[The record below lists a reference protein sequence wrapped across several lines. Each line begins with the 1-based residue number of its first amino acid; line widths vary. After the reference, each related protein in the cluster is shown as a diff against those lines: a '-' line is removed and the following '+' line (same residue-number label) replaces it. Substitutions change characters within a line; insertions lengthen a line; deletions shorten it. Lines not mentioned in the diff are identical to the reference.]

1 MCVKITGRS
10 IVGELVKREM
20 YIFRCVSFTIRIS
33 FNAIEWKKDLEI
45 YLAFRFD
52 FPFPTIRLK
61 SHFRIFPSRLATDF
75 IQDKKTVKSS
85 WPWKIRN
92 SIRNCTKLTVL
103 SYVRET
109 KENDPAWWFIV
120 SKEREKE
127 RKEERKVHIDR
138 RLFRNDRNGGR
149 DRVRDKGGEREIRKK
164 VERCWGPRQS
174 MRSLLNRTSLIQKA
188 F

>member
-1 MCVKITGRS
+1 MCSMCVKITGRS

-75 IQDKKTVKSS
+75 IQDKKTVKNQ
-85 WPWKIRN
+85 KFDK
-92 SIRNCTKLTVL
+92 KLHKANRTIL
-103 SYVRET
+103 RTRDKRKRSRLMIYR
-109 KENDPAWWFIV
+109 F
-120 SKEREKE
+120 E
-127 RKEERKVHIDR
+127 RKRERK
-138 RLFRNDRNGGR
+138 
-149 DRVRDKGGEREIRKK
+149 KGGEEGSHRSKIISERQKRRK
-164 VERCWGPRQS
+164 R
-174 MRSLLNRTSLIQKA
+174 
-188 F
+188 